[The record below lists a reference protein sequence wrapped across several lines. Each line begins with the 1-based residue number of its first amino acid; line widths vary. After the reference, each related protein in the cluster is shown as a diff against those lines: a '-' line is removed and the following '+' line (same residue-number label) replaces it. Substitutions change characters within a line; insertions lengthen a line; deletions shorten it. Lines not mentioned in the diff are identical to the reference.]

1 MTSNQLTRRT
11 FVKTMTIGATAVMI
25 LKWPPPAEGAMEG
38 ATATWD
44 PVQPSASPG
53 WSGGAG
59 QARYRIDGIPKVT
72 GAKIYARD
80 FHPKDIPGWPAAAS
94 YAYVLRAVYADR
106 PVTGLALDKLPANLR
121 PQTVVTQTE
130 LDEANIQTPYAD
142 LPGTIM
148 VEPGAVPAYLGQP
161 VAILIFKDFET
172 WRGASNLMQFDLGY
186 INYGAVTQPA
196 TIGILGDP
204 YYFIRYSENG
214 QEVFSQVIA
223 ESSVNPD
230 SDKTKADCDGA
241 FYRKKINETIAGH
254 PEWQLFRSETSTQ
267 AIDPMFME
275 PETGMAWMR
284 PVDGA
289 LTLDLVLGTQSPN
302 GDAATICSSF
312 QSAGVHPARIGIYSC
327 YPGGGFGGRDT
338 SLFPVLLSIAA
349 AFAQGLVVRLE
360 YDRFG
365 QFQGGIKRNGSQ
377 IAQTFAVEK
386 TTGKLQAIQSR
397 MTLVGGGKQNYS
409 PYVAELA
416 GICGAGAYAPAM
428 NDITAKAVHTIGP
441 TAGSMRGFGGP
452 QAFFAV
458 EHLMDEIAAT
468 LKVDPIDLRIRN
480 VLAEGG
486 NTVTG
491 APITQPLALKE
502 ICELA
507 RANPL
512 WTNREV
518 ERKRRS
524 GGDTAYGVG
533 FALANQA
540 FGTGNDGVFGRVELA
555 PDGTISVTT
564 NAVDMGNGSATSL
577 ALATARWLGANA
589 ASIEMGNSTFSDILN
604 LTNTKGGTPCAPG
617 SIAAAPCP
625 PLTPS
630 TTTAAA
636 TPAVTPAPT
645 RGGHALR
652 ATLERLRAAVA
663 PAAGTCLPNP
673 PYVNPW
679 TANDCYTSAIYM
691 SSSACITAFQQMHVV
706 EQASRVV
713 FMTGIW
719 PAALKLW
726 GADASLDAA
735 TARWGNGQLV
745 ASGHPPL
752 ALAQLAAEAYR
763 LGAMTGATAHACY
776 QGMWVSADWTVASTT
791 YKGWPLDALAV
802 RAGYGVY
809 TRLQRRNVVSPPP
822 QAHYYGRS
830 LYAPS
835 GTLAA
840 VEIER
845 RTGQLRLIEVVT
857 YVSAG
862 RPIQRQLLA
871 GQYEGA
877 VAMGFGYTFLE
888 HMPQTTGGPGDG
900 TWNLNRYGM
909 ALASDLPPLERMR
922 LVTLHEEEEPKGIGE
937 AVLCPIAPALANAAS
952 SATGKFYRSLPITM
966 GQLKEGLA

>member
-1 MTSNQLTRRT
+1 MTPNQLTRRT

-25 LKWPPPAEGAMEG
+25 LKWPPSAEGVAVAG
-38 ATATWD
+38 D
-44 PVQPSASPG
+44 PVQPPASPG

-72 GAKIYARD
+72 GQKIYARD
-80 FHPKDIPGWPAAAS
+80 FYPKDIPGWPAAAC
-94 YAYVLRAVYADR
+94 YAYVLRAVSADR
-106 PVTGLALDKLPANLR
+106 PVTGLALDRLPASLR
-121 PQTVVTQTE
+121 PQRVVTQKD
-130 LDEANIQTPYAD
+130 LDSANIQTPFAD

-148 VEPGAVPAYLGQP
+148 VEQNSVPAYLGQP
-161 VAILIFKDFET
+161 VAILIFKDFDT
-172 WRGASNLMQFDLGY
+172 WRAASSLMQFDPAY
-186 INYGAVTQPA
+186 IDYGAVTQPVD
-196 TIGILGDP
+196 IGILGDP

-241 FYRKKINETIAGH
+241 LYRKKINEIIASH
-254 PEWQLFRSETSTQ
+254 PDWQLFRSETSTQ

-289 LTLDLVLGTQSPN
+289 LALDLVLGTQSPN
-302 GDAATICSSF
+302 GDAATICASLQGSS
-312 QSAGVHPARIGIYSC
+312 VHPGRIGIYSC

-349 AFAQGLVVRLE
+349 AFAQGSVVRLE

-365 QFQGGIKRNGSQ
+365 QFQGGLKRNGSQ
-377 IAQTFAVEK
+377 IAQAFAVEK
-386 TTGKLQAIQSR
+386 ATGKVQAIQSR

-416 GICGAGAYAPAM
+416 GICGGGAYAPAM
-428 NDITAKAVHTIGP
+428 NDITAEARHTIGP

-458 EHLMDEIAAT
+458 EHLIDEIAAS
-468 LKVDPIDLRIRN
+468 LQLDPIELRIRN

-491 APITQPLALKE
+491 APITQPLALRE

-512 WTNREV
+512 WTTREA
-518 ERKRRS
+518 ERRRRS
-524 GGDTAYGVG
+524 GGETAYGVG

-555 PDGTISVTT
+555 PDGTVTVTT

-577 ALATARWLGANA
+577 ALSTARWLGANA
-589 ASIEMGNSTFSDILN
+589 SSIEMGNSTFSNVLN
-604 LTNTKGGTPCAPG
+604 LTNSKNATPCTPG
-617 SIAAAPCP
+617 SVPAAQCP
-625 PLTPS
+625 PVKPS
-630 TTTAAA
+630 TTAAAAA
-636 TPAVTPAPT
+636 TPAMTPAPT

-652 ATLERLRAAVA
+652 ATLERLRGAVA
-663 PAAGTCLPNP
+663 PTAGACAPNP

-679 TANDCYTSAIYM
+679 TANDCYTSAVYM
-691 SSSACITAFQQMHVV
+691 SSSACITAFQQTHVV
-706 EQASRVV
+706 DQASHVV

-726 GADASLDAA
+726 GADASLDPAA
-735 TARWGNGQLV
+735 AHWDNGQLV
-745 ASGHPPL
+745 APGHPPL
-752 ALAQLAAEAYR
+752 PVAQLAAEAHR
-763 LGAMTGATAHACY
+763 LGTTTGATAHACY
-776 QGMWVSADWTVASTT
+776 QGMWVSADWMVGSAM
-791 YKGWPLDALAV
+791 YKGWSIDALAV
-802 RAGYGVY
+802 RAGEGEY
-809 TRLQRRNVVSPPP
+809 TRLQRQNVVSPPP

-845 RTGQLRLIEVVT
+845 RTGQVRLIDIVT

-862 RPIQRQLLA
+862 RPIQRQILA

-888 HMPQTTGGPGDG
+888 HMPQTTGGAGDG

-909 ALASDLPPLERMR
+909 ALASDLPPLERMQ

-966 GQLKEGLA
+966 GQLREGLV